1 MSEIKSFS
9 DYTSKYNSNVDY
21 SALFG
26 GTSDS
31 SSVGNTNM
39 LSDYAAIK
47 NGSYGKLMKAYYAKQ
62 DAEKL
67 SGKGDTSQKLALM
80 KTSADSLKKSAD
92 ALNDASLW
100 EKKKIKKKD
109 VKTGE
114 ETEVEDYDWDAIA
127 KKVKSFIDDYNDVV
141 KEAGESNTKDV
152 LRNASWM
159 TGMTDKTSHLLS
171 KIGITIGKGNKLEL
185 DKDELKMKNRKADTL
200 EEISEKLE
208 MFHNYENEIAAAN
221 QEYNNSQMFHVMDE
235 AERTWRKKI
244 AEAAERNKPKTE
256 EERKE
261 EMVDEALGTEE
272 NKGMMSEIMD
282 ELSETTEEMTEQM
295 TEKTV
300 ENMEELPDEVLQEQL
315 ATDSLEAAEM
325 VQTDTIKRYVPI
337 DIRV

>member
-1 MSEIKSFS
+1 MSFTVNLSGGGLLINRF
-9 DYTSKYNSNVDY
+9 NS
-21 SALFG
+21 S
-26 GTSDS
+26 
-31 SSVGNTNM
+31 NM
-39 LSDYAAIK
+39 LKST
-47 NGSYGKLMKAYYAKQ
+47 Q
-62 DAEKL
+62 EKL
-67 SGKGDTSQKLALM
+67 QRQQERDNKVAFFEAQKENL
-80 KTSADSLKKSAD
+80 
-92 ALNDASLW
+92 
-100 EKKKIKKKD
+100 
-109 VKTGE
+109 
-114 ETEVEDYDWDAIA
+114 
-127 KKVKSFIDDYNDVV
+127 
-141 KEAGESNTKDV
+141 
-152 LRNASWM
+152 
-159 TGMTDKTSHLLS
+159 
-171 KIGITIGKGNKLEL
+171 
-185 DKDELKMKNRKADTL
+185 KNRKADSL
-200 EEISEKLE
+200 D
-208 MFHNYENEIAAAN
+208 EIAAAN

-235 AERTWRKKI
+235 AEEHGEKI

>member
-1 MSEIKSFS
+1 MPGE
-9 DYTSKYNSNVDY
+9 
-21 SALFG
+21 A
-26 GTSDS
+26 
-31 SSVGNTNM
+31 
-39 LSDYAAIK
+39 
-47 NGSYGKLMKAYYAKQ
+47 
-62 DAEKL
+62 
-67 SGKGDTSQKLALM
+67 QKENL
-80 KTSADSLKKSAD
+80 
-92 ALNDASLW
+92 
-100 EKKKIKKKD
+100 
-109 VKTGE
+109 
-114 ETEVEDYDWDAIA
+114 
-127 KKVKSFIDDYNDVV
+127 
-141 KEAGESNTKDV
+141 
-152 LRNASWM
+152 
-159 TGMTDKTSHLLS
+159 
-171 KIGITIGKGNKLEL
+171 
-185 DKDELKMKNRKADTL
+185 KNRKADSL

-208 MFHNYENEIAAAN
+208 MFHNYEDEIAAAN

-235 AERTWRKKI
+235 AEEHGEKI

>member
-1 MSEIKSFS
+1 
-9 DYTSKYNSNVDY
+9 
-21 SALFG
+21 
-26 GTSDS
+26 
-31 SSVGNTNM
+31 
-39 LSDYAAIK
+39 
-47 NGSYGKLMKAYYAKQ
+47 
-62 DAEKL
+62 
-67 SGKGDTSQKLALM
+67 
-80 KTSADSLKKSAD
+80 
-92 ALNDASLW
+92 
-100 EKKKIKKKD
+100 
-109 VKTGE
+109 
-114 ETEVEDYDWDAIA
+114 
-127 KKVKSFIDDYNDVV
+127 
-141 KEAGESNTKDV
+141 
-152 LRNASWM
+152 
-159 TGMTDKTSHLLS
+159 
-171 KIGITIGKGNKLEL
+171 
-185 DKDELKMKNRKADTL
+185 MKNRKADSL

-208 MFHNYENEIAAAN
+208 MFHNYEDEIAAAN
-221 QEYNNSQMFHVMDE
+221 QSIIIHRCFMSWTRQKNM
-235 AERTWRKKI
+235 AKKI

>member
-1 MSEIKSFS
+1 MSFTVNLSGGGLLINRF
-9 DYTSKYNSNVDY
+9 NS
-21 SALFG
+21 S
-26 GTSDS
+26 
-31 SSVGNTNM
+31 NM
-39 LSDYAAIK
+39 LKST
-47 NGSYGKLMKAYYAKQ
+47 Q
-62 DAEKL
+62 EKL
-67 SGKGDTSQKLALM
+67 QRQQERDNKVAFFEAQKEN
-80 KTSADSLKKSAD
+80 LKS
-92 ALNDASLW
+92 
-100 EKKKIKKKD
+100 
-109 VKTGE
+109 
-114 ETEVEDYDWDAIA
+114 
-127 KKVKSFIDDYNDVV
+127 
-141 KEAGESNTKDV
+141 
-152 LRNASWM
+152 
-159 TGMTDKTSHLLS
+159 
-171 KIGITIGKGNKLEL
+171 
-185 DKDELKMKNRKADTL
+185 RKADTL
-200 EEISEKLE
+200 EEEGLIVTVHGKGS
-208 MFHNYENEIAAAN
+208 FIAAAN

-235 AERTWRKKI
+235 AEEYGEKI

>member
-1 MSEIKSFS
+1 MKLNLIINHTSMEPIYEQIVAQIKAEVIEGRMTAGDALPSVRALS
-9 DYTSKYNSNVDY
+9 RELKI
-21 SALFG
+21 SAL
-26 GTSDS
+26 T
-31 SSVGNTNM
+31 V
-39 LSDYAAIK
+39 K
-47 NGSYGKLMKAYYAKQ
+47 KAY
-62 DAEKL
+62 DNLEEEGL
-67 SGKGDTSQKLALM
+67 IVTVHGKG
-80 KTSADSLKKSAD
+80 
-92 ALNDASLW
+92 
-100 EKKKIKKKD
+100 
-109 VKTGE
+109 
-114 ETEVEDYDWDAIA
+114 
-127 KKVKSFIDDYNDVV
+127 SF
-141 KEAGESNTKDV
+141 
-152 LRNASWM
+152 
-159 TGMTDKTSHLLS
+159 
-171 KIGITIGKGNKLEL
+171 
-185 DKDELKMKNRKADTL
+185 
-200 EEISEKLE
+200 
-208 MFHNYENEIAAAN
+208 IAAAN

-235 AERTWRKKI
+235 AEEHGEKI